1 MKKNKTKQNKK
12 KKEKS
17 TEKSI
22 NQIHSYKNVLTRT
35 KT

>member
-12 KKEKS
+12 KK
-17 TEKSI
+17 EKSI